1 MLLSPSLTA
10 SNMEFKQNK
19 GKNRNRVLLLIGLQL
34 AVLMFASS
42 GIFTKLAS
50 AQEFLSVRF
59 LLLYGVAILI
69 MFAYAVLWQQF
80 LKYIPL
86 TTAYASKS
94 VSTVWTML
102 FGFLVFRET
111 VTVSMMIGAAIII
124 VGVFIVVT
132 ADE

>member
-1 MLLSPSLTA
+1 MTSIKRKNKSKGRMLLI
-10 SNMEFKQNK
+10 
-19 GKNRNRVLLLIGLQL
+19 IGLQL

-50 AQEFLSVRF
+50 AESFLSIKF
-59 LLLYGVAILI
+59 LCFYGLAIGI
-69 MFAYAVLWQQF
+69 MFVYAVLWQQF

-86 TTAYASKS
+86 STAYASKS

-102 FGFLVFRET
+102 FGFLFFQET
-111 VTVSMMIGAAIII
+111 ITLSMIIGAVVII

>member
-1 MLLSPSLTA
+1 MELVQK
-10 SNMEFKQNK
+10 SNKPK
-19 GKNRNRVLLLIGLQL
+19 SRVLLLIGLQL

-50 AQEFLSVRF
+50 AQEFLSFQF
-59 LLLYGVAILI
+59 LLLYGVAIMI
-69 MFAYAVLWQQF
+69 MFVYAVLWQQF
-80 LKYIPL
+80 LKHIPL

-111 VTVSMMIGAAIII
+111 VTVSMMIGAVVII

>member
-1 MLLSPSLTA
+1 
-10 SNMEFKQNK
+10 MENTQNK
-19 GKNRNRVLLLIGLQL
+19 KKTGSRLILLIGLQL

-50 AQEFLSVRF
+50 AQEFLSIRF
-59 LLLYGVAILI
+59 IVLYGIAIFI

-80 LKYIPL
+80 LKHIPL

-111 VTVSMMIGAAIII
+111 VTISMMIGAAVII

>member
-1 MLLSPSLTA
+1 
-10 SNMEFKQNK
+10 MEAIQNK
-19 GKNRNRVLLLIGLQL
+19 KPKSRIFLLIGLQL

-50 AQEFLSVRF
+50 AREFLSLQF
-59 LLLYGVAILI
+59 LLLYGVAIMI
-69 MFAYAVLWQQF
+69 MFVYAVLWQQF
-80 LKYIPL
+80 LKHIPL

-94 VSTVWTML
+94 ISTVWTML

-111 VTVSMMIGAAIII
+111 VTVSMMIGAVVII

>member
-1 MLLSPSLTA
+1 META
-10 SNMEFKQNK
+10 KTG
-19 GKNRNRVLLLIGLQL
+19 GKAKSKALLLIGLQL

-50 AQEFLSVRF
+50 AQPFLSLNF
-59 LLLYGVAILI
+59 ILLYGVAIMI

-80 LKYIPL
+80 LKHIPL

-111 VTVSMMIGAAIII
+111 ITVSMMIGAVVII

>member
-1 MLLSPSLTA
+1 M
-10 SNMEFKQNK
+10 
-19 GKNRNRVLLLIGLQL
+19 LIGLQL

-42 GIFTKLAS
+42 NIFTKLAS
-50 AQEFLSVRF
+50 VQEFLSVRF
-59 LLLYGVAILI
+59 LLLYGAAILI

-102 FGFLVFRET
+102 FGFLIFRET
-111 VTVSMMIGAAIII
+111 VTVSMVIGAAVII